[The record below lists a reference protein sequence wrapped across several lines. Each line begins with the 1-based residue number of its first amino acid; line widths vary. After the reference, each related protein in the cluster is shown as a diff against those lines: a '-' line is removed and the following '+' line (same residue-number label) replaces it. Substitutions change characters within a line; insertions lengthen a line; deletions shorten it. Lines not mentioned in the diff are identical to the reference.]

1 MTDSIHIEQQMRS
14 LLAEQR
20 TLIDECEVIFKKA
33 EALALQGTLK
43 HALVRSLSTE
53 IQNLAKN
60 LEA

>member
-1 MTDSIHIEQQMRS
+1 MRS